1 LPVSGIERIS
11 VFIPLAA
18 GVATGLFAGLLGAGG
33 GTILMPMLIY
43 VVGVPTTV
51 AIGTDLFQ
59 IVITGSMGTLIK
71 SYSNEV
77 DLLMVV
83 IMLISASAGAQLGTA
98 ANRMVDPA
106 RIRILFGLTVLSGS
120 IAVGLQQASES
131 FSDADYLSI
140 AANAL
145 LLGFGGLIC
154 LVIAGMALNAQM
166 GQRRNQ
172 EAEQETSQEDNADS

>member
-1 LPVSGIERIS
+1 
-11 VFIPLAA
+11 FIPLAA

-43 VVGVPTTV
+43 LGGVPTTV

-59 IVITGSMGTLIK
+59 IVITGLMGTLIK

-83 IMLISASAGAQLGTA
+83 IMLVSASAGAQLGTA

-120 IAVGLQQASES
+120 IAVALQQASEI

-140 AANAL
+140 TANWL

-166 GQRRNQ
+166 GQRGSQ
-172 EAEQETSQEDNADS
+172 EAEQVTSQEDNTDS

>member
-1 LPVSGIERIS
+1 

-43 VVGVPTTV
+43 LGGVPTTV

-83 IMLISASAGAQLGTA
+83 IMLVSASAGAQLGTA

-120 IAVGLQQASES
+120 IAVALQQASEI

-140 AANAL
+140 TANWL

-166 GQRRNQ
+166 GQRGSQ
-172 EAEQETSQEDNADS
+172 EAELVTSQEDNTDS